1 VIYLNSNEREG
12 FDYVHTF
19 VLQLWRRRDPET
31 GSNMPGG
38 LTYLKLARGQPE
50 FSIAETLNRYFYK
63 HEEPTAARGTVLYG
77 VDDGGKP
84 PASLPLGRTFPSA
97 FNESAG
103 SKVVLKRIKNPSEE
117 EKTIIDQ
124 LLEDVL
130 PHGYA

>member
-1 VIYLNSNEREG
+1 VIYLNSDERDGHE
-12 FDYVHTF
+12 YVHTF

-31 GSNMPGG
+31 GSNMPGQ

-63 HEEPTAARGTVLYG
+63 DADPIATRGKVLYS
-77 VDDGGKP
+77 VDDEGAPK
-84 PASLPLGRTFPSA
+84 ASLPLERTFRLA
-97 FNESAG
+97 FNASAG
-103 SKVVLKRIKNPSEE
+103 SKVVLRRTKGQSEE
-117 EKTIIDQ
+117 EKVIIDQ